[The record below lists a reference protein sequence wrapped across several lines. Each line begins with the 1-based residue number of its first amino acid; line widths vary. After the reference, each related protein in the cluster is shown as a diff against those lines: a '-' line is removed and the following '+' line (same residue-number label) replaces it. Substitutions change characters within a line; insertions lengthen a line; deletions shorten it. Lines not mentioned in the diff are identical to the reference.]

1 MTAKLVVAFVAW
13 LLVTAASPAM
23 AFTPAGAGTITVIT
37 ILGSSLKVD
46 GTALN
51 DMTEVR
57 IYWSINGGAET

>member
-1 MTAKLVVAFVAW
+1 
-13 LLVTAASPAM
+13 M
-23 AFTPAGAGTITVIT
+23 AFTPAGAGMITVIT